1 MHLPALIVDLV
12 VILIAAGLTTLL
24 FKWLKQP
31 LVLGYLLA
39 GVLAGPA
46 VKVLPT
52 VREVSSIDTWGE
64 IGVIFLLFNLGLD
77 FSVKKLMKVGG
88 TATVGAATVLIG
100 MMFVGYMV
108 GSALGLDRMN
118 CIFLGAMLSM
128 SSTTIIFKA
137 FDEMGLRNRQFTGVV
152 FGILI
157 VEDIFAVLMLV
168 LLSTLAVSRSFEGE
182 ELLMNIGRLVLFLV
196 GCFVFGIYFI
206 PTILRAIRK
215 YLTDEMLLIVSIG
228 LCFGLVYIANA
239 MGFSSALGAFMMGA
253 ILAETVEAEHIEG
266 LVKPVKD
273 LFGAIFFVSV
283 GMLIDLEV
291 LWEYK
296 WYVAILTAVVMVGQ
310 LLFGTCGV
318 LLSGRP
324 LKTAIQ
330 SGFSLTQIGEFAF
343 ILASQ
348 GIALKVMQ
356 PYMYPIIVA
365 VSVVTTFFTPY
376 MIRLADP
383 AYARLERGLPASWIR
398 FLDRYAS
405 GSNTIRQQSEW
416 RQFLRA
422 VSRFVGVYLAVTLVL
437 LFVWLQFAVPL
448 IGRLLPGLNGRLVSL
463 VALLLLMAPLL
474 RAIMMKKNRSEAF
487 QRLWS
492 DNKYNRGPLVSLIA
506 LRIVLALAL
515 VQVPTAMLLHI
526 NPLWEAA
533 ITVSVVLVILF
544 SKGVQARSILIEQ
557 HFVSNLSAREAEKD
571 RRAPVRRDFANH
583 LLERDLHLTDIEIR
597 PDSPSVGLTLKELD
611 FRRKC
616 NVNVVTIIRGG
627 RRINIPGGEERL
639 YPSDKVVV
647 VGSDA
652 DIQRFLQYVT
662 DRYNKATEARRKQKR
677 KEMNIEQF
685 IVVEGSRLV
694 GRSIRESGIRDK
706 SQCLVIGIERGDTS
720 IKNPPPSTV
729 FEPGDIVWIV
739 GEHEK
744 AIQLS
749 EGKTL

>member
-1 MHLPALIVDLV
+1 MQLPTLIVDLV
-12 VILIAAGLTTLL
+12 VIIIAAGLTTLL

-31 LVLGYLLA
+31 VVLGYLLA
-39 GVLAGPA
+39 GMLAGPT
-46 VKVLPT
+46 VKMLPT

-77 FSVKKLMKVGG
+77 FSIKKLAKVGG

-100 MMFVGYMV
+100 MMFVGYTV

-137 FDEMGLRNRQFTGVV
+137 FDEMGLRSRQFAGVV

-182 ELLMNIGRLVLFLV
+182 ELLMNIARLVLFLV

-206 PTILRAIRK
+206 PSMLKAVRK
-215 YLTDEMLLIVSIG
+215 YLNDEMLLIVSIG
-228 LCFGLVYIANA
+228 LCLGLVYIANA

-253 ILAETVEAEHIEG
+253 ILAETVEAEHIET

-283 GMLIDLEV
+283 GMLIDVQV

-296 WYVAILTAVVMVGQ
+296 WYVAILTLVVMMGQ
-310 LLFGTCGV
+310 LVFGTCGV

-330 SGFSLTQIGEFAF
+330 SGFSLMQIGEFAF

-348 GIALKVMQ
+348 GIALKVME
-356 PYMYPIIVA
+356 PYMYPVIVA
-365 VSVVTTFFTPY
+365 VSVVTIFFTPY

-383 AYARLERGLPASWIR
+383 AYARIERWLPAGWKR
-398 FLDRYAS
+398 FLDRYTS

-416 RQFLRA
+416 RRFLHA
-422 VSRFVGVYLAVTLVL
+422 ISRIVGIYLAVTLVL
-437 LFVWLQFAVPL
+437 LFVWLQFVSPL
-448 IGRLLPGLNGRLVSL
+448 ICSLLPGLKGRIVSL

-474 RAIMMKKNRSEAF
+474 RAIVMKKNRSEAF
-487 QRLWS
+487 QRLWN

-506 LRIVLALAL
+506 LRILIALALAG
-515 VQVPTAMLLHI
+515 VPTAMLLHAP
-526 NPLWEAA
+526 PLWEAA
-533 ITVSVVLVILF
+533 ITVAVIIVMLF
-544 SKGVQARSILIEQ
+544 SKGVKARSILIEQ
-557 HFVSNLSAREAEKD
+557 HFVSNLSAREEESD
-571 RRAPVRRDFANH
+571 RRSPVRREFANH
-583 LLERDLHLTDIEIR
+583 LLERDLHLADIEVHA
-597 PDSPSVGLTLKELD
+597 DSPTVGLTLKELD

-616 NVNVVTIIRGG
+616 NVNIVTIIRGG

-639 YPSDKVVV
+639 YPADKLVV

-652 DIQRFLQYVT
+652 DIRGFLQYMT

-706 SQCLVIGIERGDTS
+706 SQCLVIGIERGETS
-720 IKNPPPSTV
+720 LKNPPPSTV

-744 AIQLS
+744 ALRLS
-749 EGKTL
+749 EGHTL

>member
-437 LFVWLQFAVPL
+437 LFVWLQFRAAHWPPAPGAQRPTGIACGAAPAHGAAAAGHYDEEESLRGLPAALERQQIQPRPARFAHCAAHCPGAGLGAGAYGHAAAHQSAVG
-448 IGRLLPGLNGRLVSL
+448 GRDHG
-463 VALLLLMAPLL
+463 
-474 RAIMMKKNRSEAF
+474 E
-487 QRLWS
+487 
-492 DNKYNRGPLVSLIA
+492 
-506 LRIVLALAL
+506 
-515 VQVPTAMLLHI
+515 
-526 NPLWEAA
+526 
-533 ITVSVVLVILF
+533 
-544 SKGVQARSILIEQ
+544 
-557 HFVSNLSAREAEKD
+557 
-571 RRAPVRRDFANH
+571 RRARHP
-583 LLERDLHLTDIEIR
+583 
-597 PDSPSVGLTLKELD
+597 
-611 FRRKC
+611 
-616 NVNVVTIIRGG
+616 
-627 RRINIPGGEERL
+627 
-639 YPSDKVVV
+639 
-647 VGSDA
+647 
-652 DIQRFLQYVT
+652 
-662 DRYNKATEARRKQKR
+662 
-677 KEMNIEQF
+677 
-685 IVVEGSRLV
+685 
-694 GRSIRESGIRDK
+694 
-706 SQCLVIGIERGDTS
+706 
-720 IKNPPPSTV
+720 V
-729 FEPGDIVWIV
+729 FEGRPGTVDPHRATFRQQPL
-739 GEHEK
+739 G
-744 AIQLS
+744 A
-749 EGKTL
+749 